1 MKNLTSLRN
10 HFPAVISA
18 IFLLLLLVMF
28 VCPSLSVMAADAA
41 QQTETTGTEDPAGT
55 EDPEPPAEPLKGWQ
69 TIEGKRYYYNN
80 GSPITGLRTIGSIKY
95 YFDPQDGGAVKTG
108 FIKIT
113 RSGTSYMHY
122 FMDEDYVRYDPDKK
136 GQMMTGW
143 TTVGGRTYFFADS
156 RFPKLP
162 VGVRLTGFR
171 KISGSTFYLANAACP
186 DKPWGTQVTG
196 WAKINGQTYYF
207 ADKDCPSEKTD
218 RDRKDQRQ

>member
-1 MKNLTSLRN
+1 MEVPLKNPTCLRKRF
-10 HFPAVISA
+10 HPVSY
-18 IFLLLLLVMF
+18 IFTLLLLLAALA
-28 VCPSLSVMAADAA
+28 CSSLAVRAADTSQPADAA
-41 QQTETTGTEDPAGT
+41 ESGNSSGTEDPAVT

-69 TIEGKRYYYNN
+69 TIEEKRYYYNN
-80 GSPITGLRTIGSIKY
+80 GSPITGLRTIGGIKY
-95 YFDPQDGGAVKTG
+95 YFDPQDGGAMKTG

-122 FMDEDYVRYDPDKK
+122 FMDSDYARYDPA
-136 GQMMTGW
+136 GEGRMMTGW
-143 TTVGGRTYFFADS
+143 TTVSGRTYFFADS

-186 DKPWGTQVTG
+186 DRPCRQGLSLGEDSRQ
-196 WAKINGQTYYF
+196 N
-207 ADKDCPSEKTD
+207 DD